1 MSSYLSHRRKGF
13 QGGVTAFDGFGNRSR
28 SFDGVDDYI
37 SIADNANIPT
47 GAQTICCWVKFNTL
61 NSGPSGQDLI
71 THWTTTD
78 SNNASFAIYLPNAS
92 NGKVRFYVSEGGQL
106 HVNVEALDAVSAL
119 EWSHVACV
127 FTPNDSIK
135 IYINGSLSNTLAT
148 TGISSLYNSSVDLVL
163 GGRDQVSV
171 TTLLNGKL
179 ADFRFYDTDLTATH
193 ISDIYNGINITTNL
207 VGHGLIDAD
216 NVLDAV
222 GTSHGTN
229 YGTKYSYDNPSPP
242 VEFGRASRSFDGT
255 SDRIEIA
262 DTNEHS
268 FGDGVNDSPFSVSA
282 WIKIEA
288 TNKAFRV
295 LCKWSDSSGPEWAF
309 TTDSS
314 NRLALFLKDVSSN
327 AIIKRYYATSLS
339 SYLNQ
344 WIHVSATYDG
354 RGGGNAGDGI
364 DLYLNGVNV
373 DNANGNSGPYV
384 AMENK
389 NTPTYIG
396 VVQLASGYS
405 LAKGKIADVRLYDA
419 ELSSTDIA
427 SLYNGTDVQTNLIG
441 HWLTDNDDVEDK
453 AGTNDGTNFGSTYS
467 YEAPLPA
474 NKLIDTYAS
483 ACGAY
488 SLRELTTTWA
498 GQNVVDVRRVSD
510 GSINSFTSTEIT
522 DGTLASF
529 CGTSGGFV
537 SKVYDQSGNGF
548 DLIQPTEGDQP
559 RIYTGA
565 TQTVSTS
572 NGLPCL
578 DFDGAYLYNAN
589 SFDYEGGVSWYSV
602 FKMDTFGGTRR
613 IWCDDIIGVNGYVS
627 FLSDGSYFLNDGAG
641 YKSHTF
647 SGETITQQLK
657 SYNFDESQGSYV
669 YGFNGSSTGGSF
681 GTWAG
686 SIEANGSA
694 NIGVMGAGNG
704 TQTTN
709 GLWQELII
717 YPNDQLHNK
726 ENIERNINEF
736 YSIY

>member
-1 MSSYLSHRRKGF
+1 MSGLLPHRRKAF
-13 QGGVTAFDGFGNRSR
+13 RQVAPANFDGFGNKSR
-28 SFDGVDDYI
+28 SFNGVDDYV
-37 SIADNANIPT
+37 SIPDNADIPT
-47 GAQTICCWVKFNTL
+47 GAQTWACWVRFDDDNTFRDL
-61 NSGPSGQDLI
+61 MLHWSGTAS
-71 THWTTTD
+71 
-78 SNNASFAIYLPNAS
+78 NASFALTRNTDNKLRLYVDPDGLSTTANTFVAS
-92 NGKVRFYVSEGGQL
+92 STSLVKGNWY
-106 HVNVEALDAVSAL
+106 
-119 EWSHVACV
+119 HVAGV
-127 FTPNDSIK
+127 FIPSTSMTVYVD
-135 IYINGSLSNTLAT
+135 GSEDGQITSGIPAQAFDAT
-148 TGISSLYNSSVDLVL
+148 VPLTL
-163 GGRDQVSV
+163 GGRDDQPS
-171 TTLLNGKL
+171 LRLEGNL
-179 ADFRFYDTDLTATH
+179 ADCRIYDTDLSSTEIADLYAGT
-193 ISDIYNGINITTNL
+193 NITTNL
-207 VGHGLIDAD
+207 VGHWLKDTD
-216 NVLDAV
+216 DVLDHSV
-222 GTSHGTN
+222 NPNNGENFGSIF
-229 YGTKYSYDNPSPP
+229 SPDNPSPA
-242 VEFGRASRSFDGT
+242 VEFGRASRAFDGI

-262 DTNEHS
+262 DINDHS

-295 LCKWSDSSGPEWAF
+295 LSKWSDSSGPEWAF

-314 NRLALFLKDVSSN
+314 DRLALFLKDVSSN
-327 AIIKRYYATSLS
+327 ANIKRYYSTSLS

-344 WIHVSATYDG
+344 WVHVSATYDG

-373 DNANGNSGPYV
+373 DDSNGNSGTYV
-384 AMENK
+384 AMENR

-396 VVQLASGYS
+396 VVQLSSGYS
-405 LAKGKIADVRLYDA
+405 LSKGKIADVRLYDTD
-419 ELSSTDIA
+419 LSASDI
-427 SLYNGTDVQTNLIG
+427 SDLYNGTDVQTNLIG

-467 YEAPLPA
+467 YDAPLPA

-488 SLRELTTTWA
+488 SLRELTTAWA

-510 GSINSFTSTEIT
+510 GSIISLTSAEIT

-529 CGTSGGFV
+529 CGTLGGYV

-548 DLIQPTEGDQP
+548 DLIQPTGNQP
-559 RIYTGA
+559 RIYRGT
-565 TQTVSTS
+565 TQTISTL

-578 DFDGAYLYNAN
+578 EFFGGAYLYNTN

-602 FKMDTFGGTRR
+602 VKIDTLGGTQR
-613 IWCDDIIGVNGYVS
+613 IWCDDIIGVNGFIS
-627 FLSDGSYFLNDGAG
+627 FLSDGSYFLNDGVG

-647 SGETITQQLK
+647 SGEATTQQLK

-669 YGFNGSSTGGSF
+669 YGFDGSYTSGSF

-686 SIEANGSA
+686 SIETSGSS

-704 TQTTN
+704 TQTAS
-709 GLWQELII
+709 GLWQELIV

>member
-13 QGGVTAFDGFGNRSR
+13 QGGVTAFNSFGNRSR
-28 SFDGVDDYI
+28 SFNGV
-37 SIADNANIPT
+37 
-47 GAQTICCWVKFNTL
+47 
-61 NSGPSGQDLI
+61 
-71 THWTTTD
+71 
-78 SNNASFAIYLPNAS
+78 
-92 NGKVRFYVSEGGQL
+92 
-106 HVNVEALDAVSAL
+106 
-119 EWSHVACV
+119 
-127 FTPNDSIK
+127 
-135 IYINGSLSNTLAT
+135 
-148 TGISSLYNSSVDLVL
+148 
-163 GGRDQVSV
+163 
-171 TTLLNGKL
+171 
-179 ADFRFYDTDLTATH
+179 
-193 ISDIYNGINITTNL
+193 
-207 VGHGLIDAD
+207 
-216 NVLDAV
+216 
-222 GTSHGTN
+222 
-229 YGTKYSYDNPSPP
+229 
-242 VEFGRASRSFDGT
+242 

-295 LCKWSDSSGPEWAF
+295 LSKWSDSSGAEWAF

-314 NRLALFLKDVSSN
+314 DRLGLFLKDVSSN
-327 AIIKRYYATSLS
+327 SFIKRYYSTSLS

-344 WIHVSATYDG
+344 WVHVSATYDG

-373 DNANGNSGPYV
+373 DNATSNSGSYT

-396 VVQLASGYS
+396 AVQLTSSYS
-405 LAKGKIADVRLYDA
+405 LAEGKIADVRLYDA
-419 ELSSTDIA
+419 ELSSSDIA
-427 SLYNGTDVQTNLIG
+427 SLYNGTNVTTNLIG

-483 ACGAY
+483 TCGAY

-548 DLIQPTEGDQP
+548 DLIQPTDGEQP

-589 SFDYEGGVSWYSV
+589 SFDYEGGVSWYLV
-602 FKMDTFGGTRR
+602 VKMDTFGGTRR
-613 IWCDDIIGVNGYVS
+613 LWCDDIIGVNGYVS

-704 TQTTN
+704 TQTIN